1 MEKEEDFIKI
11 DILFQ
16 EFEACSGA
24 VLSRTN
30 KSKVMGLEG

>member
-16 EFEACSGA
+16 EFEASSGA
-24 VLSRTN
+24 VLSRLGGW
-30 KSKVMGLEG
+30 KERRI